1 MRKST
6 KAVLFSVLVFPGTG
20 HYMLRRWIRG
30 FLFMLPTLLAFGY
43 YIGYEV
49 DRAMVAVDQILSGE
63 LSPDAASIEQMLS
76 EEPPV
81 DKALLLSIAKWLI
94 PICWIVA
101 AVDAYFLGRA
111 ASVGEGDES
120 MNRSP

>member
-20 HYMLRRWIRG
+20 HYMLRRWLRG
-30 FLFMLPTLLAFGY
+30 LLFMLPALMAFGY
-43 YIGYEV
+43 YVGYEV

-81 DKALLLSIAKWLI
+81 DKALLFFIAKWLI
-94 PICWIVA
+94 PACWILA
-101 AVDAYFLGRA
+101 AIDAYFLGKA
-111 ASVGEGDES
+111 ASASEGE
-120 MNRSP
+120 